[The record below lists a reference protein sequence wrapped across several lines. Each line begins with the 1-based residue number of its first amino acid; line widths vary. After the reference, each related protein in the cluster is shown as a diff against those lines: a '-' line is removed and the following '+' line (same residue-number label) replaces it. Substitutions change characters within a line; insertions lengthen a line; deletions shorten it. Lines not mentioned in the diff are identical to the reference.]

1 VNTVKSWLNKIY
13 SDVSKKK
20 FYKFFNFQIFLIFVL
35 GFSIGVITVWPG
47 VISGNSRKCFLDILK
62 DGSDGDIQLK
72 TILKVKHD
80 YLLKIKNARNKYL
93 KVLLVGDSCFRNF
106 WILNFVELT
115 IRIFFEK
122 EFFIK

>member
-1 VNTVKSWLNKIY
+1 MR
-13 SDVSKKK
+13 KKK

-35 GFSIGVITVWPG
+35 GFSIGVITIWPG

-80 YLLKIKNARNKYL
+80 YLLKIKNARNKYF

-106 WILNFVELT
+106 
-115 IRIFFEK
+115 
-122 EFFIK
+122 